1 MAYGRGR
8 TIRHMPYAR
17 GKSGSNE
24 MEVLNQ
30 AMVGILRAVPTSI
43 LWRFARRYVA
53 GATLEEAVAA
63 VCELNG
69 RGFLATLDILG
80 EHVTTE
86 AEARADGAA
95 YAKVLRTIQQRSL
108 TCNISVKPTHMGLK
122 LGRDLCVGIFRGL
135 TAEAQRL
142 GNFVRLDM
150 EDSTCTDE
158 TLDLYRTL
166 RREIPGVGVVLQA
179 YLRRSQEDA
188 NRLAEEGA
196 NVRVCKGIYREPAA
210 IAFQDREEIR
220 KGFIAL
226 LEILMGAGCYV
237 GIATHDEWVIQKA
250 RELVSLLGTPR
261 DRYEFQMLLGVC
273 PELRERILDQGER
286 LRVYVPFGEKW
297 RAYCLRRFRENPQ
310 ILRQVIQAPF
320 RSAS

>member
-1 MAYGRGR
+1 
-8 TIRHMPYAR
+8 
-17 GKSGSNE
+17 
-24 MEVLNQ
+24 MELLNGALVGVLR
-30 AMVGILRAVPTSI
+30 VVPPSI

-53 GATLEEAVAA
+53 GATLDEAVT
-63 VCELNG
+63 VVRDLNG
-69 RGFLATLDILG
+69 RGFLTTLDILG
-80 EHVTTE
+80 EHVSTE

-95 YAKVLRTIQQRSL
+95 YAEILRTIKQKNL

-122 LGRDLCVGIFRGL
+122 LGRDLSLEIFRGL

-179 YLRRSQEDA
+179 YLRRSQADA
-188 NRLAEEGA
+188 KRLAVEGA
-196 NVRVCKGIYREPAA
+196 NVRVCKGIYREPAT

-220 KGFIAL
+220 KEFIAL

-237 GIATHDEWVIQKA
+237 GVATHDEWVIEKA
-250 RELVSLLGTPR
+250 REQVSLLGIPR
-261 DRYEFQMLLGVC
+261 DRYEFQMLLGVR
-273 PELRERILDQGER
+273 PELRDRIRREGER
-286 LRVYVPFGEKW
+286 LRVYVPFGAKW

-310 ILRQVIQAPF
+310 ILRHVLLALF
-320 RSAS
+320 RPGS

>member
-1 MAYGRGR
+1 MHLVNR
-8 TIRHMPYAR
+8 
-17 GKSGSNE
+17 
-24 MEVLNQ
+24 
-30 AMVGILRAVPTSI
+30 AMVGILRAVPAGI

-53 GATLEEAVAA
+53 GATLEEALRA
-63 VCELNG
+63 VRELNG
-69 RGFLATLDILG
+69 RGLLATLDILG

-95 YAKVLRTIQQRSL
+95 YAAALRAIQQRGL

-122 LGRDLCVGIFRGL
+122 LDRDLCVEMFRSL

-150 EDSTCTDE
+150 EDSTCTDA
-158 TLDLYRTL
+158 TLELYRRL
-166 RREIPGVGVVLQA
+166 RRETPKVGVVLQA

-188 NRLAEEGA
+188 KRLAEERA
-196 NVRVCKGIYREPAA
+196 NVRVCKGIYREPAT

-220 KGFIAL
+220 KEFIAL

-237 GIATHDEWVIQKA
+237 GIATHDSWVIDEA
-250 RELVSLLGTPR
+250 RSLIRCLKLSR
-261 DRYEFQMLLGVC
+261 DAYEFQMLLGVR
-273 PELRERILDQGER
+273 PDLRERLRAESER

-310 ILRQVIQAPF
+310 ILRHVLLALF

>member
-1 MAYGRGR
+1 MDLVNG
-8 TIRHMPYAR
+8 
-17 GKSGSNE
+17 
-24 MEVLNQ
+24 
-30 AMVGILRAVPTSI
+30 AMVGVLRVVPPSI

-53 GATLEEAVAA
+53 GATLDEAVT
-63 VCELNG
+63 VVRDLNG
-69 RGFLATLDILG
+69 RGFLTTLDILG
-80 EHVTTE
+80 EHVSTE

-95 YAKVLRTIQQRSL
+95 YAEILRTIKQKNL

-122 LGRDLCVGIFRGL
+122 LGRDLSLEIFRGL

-166 RREIPGVGVVLQA
+166 RRETPGVGVVLQA
-179 YLRRSQEDA
+179 YLRRSQADA
-188 NRLAEEGA
+188 KRLAVEGA
-196 NVRVCKGIYREPAA
+196 NVRVCKGIYREPAT

-220 KGFIAL
+220 KEFIAL

-237 GIATHDEWVIQKA
+237 GVATHDEWVIEKA
-250 RELVSLLGTPR
+250 REQVSLLGIPR
-261 DRYEFQMLLGVC
+261 DRYEFQMLLGVR
-273 PELRERILDQGER
+273 PELRDRIRREGER
-286 LRVYVPFGEKW
+286 LRVYVPFGAKW

-310 ILRQVIQAPF
+310 ILRHVLLALF
-320 RSAS
+320 RPGS

>member
-1 MAYGRGR
+1 MHLVNG
-8 TIRHMPYAR
+8 
-17 GKSGSNE
+17 
-24 MEVLNQ
+24 

-53 GATLEEAVAA
+53 GATLDEAVA
-63 VCELNG
+63 VVRDLNG

-80 EHVTTE
+80 EHVATP
-86 AEARADGAA
+86 AEAREDGAA
-95 YAKVLRTIQQRSL
+95 YADVLRTIKQQNLR
-108 TCNISVKPTHMGLK
+108 CNISVKSTHMGLK
-122 LGRDLCVGIFRGL
+122 LGRDLCLEMFRGL

-166 RREIPGVGVVLQA
+166 RCETPGVGVVLQA

-188 NRLAEEGA
+188 KRLAEERA

-220 KGFIAL
+220 KEFIAL
-226 LEILMGAGCYV
+226 LEILMRAGCYV

-261 DRYEFQMLLGVC
+261 DQYEFQMLLGVR
-273 PELRERILDQGER
+273 PELRDKIRGEGER

-310 ILRQVIQAPF
+310 ILRHVILALF
-320 RSAS
+320 RPGS

>member
-1 MAYGRGR
+1 
-8 TIRHMPYAR
+8 
-17 GKSGSNE
+17 
-24 MEVLNQ
+24 MELLNGALVGVLR
-30 AMVGILRAVPTSI
+30 VVPPSI

-53 GATLEEAVAA
+53 GATLDEAVT
-63 VCELNG
+63 VVRDLNG
-69 RGFLATLDILG
+69 RGFLTTLDILG
-80 EHVTTE
+80 EHVSTE

-95 YAKVLRTIQQRSL
+95 YAEILRTIKQKNL

-122 LGRDLCVGIFRGL
+122 LGRDLSLEIFRGL

-166 RREIPGVGVVLQA
+166 RRETPGVGVVLQA
-179 YLRRSQEDA
+179 YLRRSQADA
-188 NRLAEEGA
+188 KRLAVEGA
-196 NVRVCKGIYREPAA
+196 NVRVCKGIYREPAT

-220 KGFIAL
+220 KEFIAL

-237 GIATHDEWVIQKA
+237 GVATHDEWVIEKA
-250 RELVSLLGTPR
+250 REQVSLLGIPR
-261 DRYEFQMLLGVC
+261 DRYEFQMLLGVR
-273 PELRERILDQGER
+273 PELRDRIRREGER
-286 LRVYVPFGEKW
+286 LRVYVPFGAKW

-310 ILRQVIQAPF
+310 ILRHVLLALF
-320 RSAS
+320 RPGS

>member
-1 MAYGRGR
+1 MACGKGR
-8 TIRHMPYAR
+8 TIRHTPYAI
-17 GKSGSNE
+17 GAFGLDK
-24 MEVLNQ
+24 MEVVNG
-30 AMVGILRAVPTSI
+30 AMVGILRAIPAGI

-53 GATLEEAVAA
+53 GATLDEAVTA
-63 VCELNG
+63 VRDLNG

-80 EHVTTE
+80 EHVATP

-95 YAKVLRTIQQRSL
+95 YAEVLRTIKQQNL
-108 TCNISVKPTHMGLK
+108 TCTISVKPTHMGLK
-122 LGRDLCVGIFRGL
+122 LGRDLCVEIFRRL

-142 GNFVRLDM
+142 GNSLRLDM

-250 RELVSLLGTPR
+250 
-261 DRYEFQMLLGVC
+261 DR
-273 PELRERILDQGER
+273 
-286 LRVYVPFGEKW
+286 
-297 RAYCLRRFRENPQ
+297 
-310 ILRQVIQAPF
+310 
-320 RSAS
+320 

>member
-1 MAYGRGR
+1 
-8 TIRHMPYAR
+8 
-17 GKSGSNE
+17 
-24 MEVLNQ
+24 MELLNR
-30 AMVGILRAVPTSI
+30 AMVGVLRAVPAGI

-53 GATLEEAVAA
+53 GATLDEAVA
-63 VCELNG
+63 VVRDLNG

-95 YAKVLRTIQQRSL
+95 YAEVLRTIQQQHL

-122 LGRDLCVGIFRGL
+122 LGRDLCLEMFRGL
-135 TAEAQRL
+135 TAGAQRL

-166 RREIPGVGVVLQA
+166 RRETPAVGVVLQA

-188 NRLAEEGA
+188 KRLAEEGA

-210 IAFQDREEIR
+210 IAFQDPEEIR
-220 KGFIAL
+220 REFMAL
-226 LEILMGAGCYV
+226 LEILLGAGCTV
-237 GIATHDEWVIQKA
+237 GIATHDEWVIQRA
-250 RELVSLLGTPR
+250 RELVSLMGIR
-261 DRYEFQMLLGVC
+261 QEQYEFQMLLGVR
-273 PELRERILDQGER
+273 PELRDRLLREGER

-310 ILRQVIQAPF
+310 ILRQVILARF
-320 RSAS
+320 RPGA

>member
-1 MAYGRGR
+1 
-8 TIRHMPYAR
+8 
-17 GKSGSNE
+17 
-24 MEVLNQ
+24 MEILN
-30 AMVGILRAVPTSI
+30 RAVVSMLEVIPIGI

-53 GATLEEAVAA
+53 GAALDEAVT
-63 VCELNG
+63 VVRELNG

-80 EHVTTE
+80 EHVATA

-95 YAKVLRTIQQRSL
+95 YAEVLNAIHRQGMA
-108 TCNISVKPTHMGLK
+108 CNISVKPTHMGLK
-122 LGRDLCVGIFRGL
+122 LGQDLSVDILRGL
-135 TAEAQRL
+135 MAEAHRL
-142 GNFVRLDM
+142 RNFVRLDM

-166 RREIPGVGVVLQA
+166 RRETPAVGVVLQA

-188 NRLAEEGA
+188 KRLAEEGA

-210 IAFQDREEIR
+210 IAFQDRPAIR
-220 KGFIAL
+220 ENFITL

-237 GIATHDEWVIQKA
+237 GIATHDDWVIEKA
-250 RELVSLLGTPR
+250 RGLVARLGIPR
-261 DRYEFQMLLGVC
+261 ERYEFQMLLGVR
-273 PELRERILDQGER
+273 PDLRNRIRGEGER

-310 ILRQVIQAPF
+310 ILRQVLLALF
-320 RSAS
+320 RPGS

>member
-1 MAYGRGR
+1 
-8 TIRHMPYAR
+8 
-17 GKSGSNE
+17 
-24 MEVLNQ
+24 MELLNG
-30 AMVGILRAVPTSI
+30 AMVGILRAVPPSI

-53 GATLEEAVAA
+53 GASLDEAVA
-63 VCELNG
+63 VVRDLNG

-80 EHVTTE
+80 EHVGTE
-86 AEARADGAA
+86 GEARADGAA
-95 YAKVLRTIQQRSL
+95 YADVLRTIKQQNL

-122 LGRDLCVGIFRGL
+122 LGRDLYLELFRGL

-150 EDSTCTDE
+150 EDSTCTDA

-166 RREIPGVGVVLQA
+166 RRETPGVGVVLQA
-179 YLRRSQEDA
+179 YLRRSQADA
-188 NRLAEEGA
+188 KRLAEEGA

-210 IAFQDREEIR
+210 IAFRDREEIQR
-220 KGFIAL
+220 EFIAL
-226 LEILMGAGCYV
+226 LEILMGAGCTV

-250 RELVSLLGTPR
+250 RELVSRLGIPR
-261 DRYEFQMLLGVC
+261 DRYEFQMLLGVR
-273 PELRERILDQGER
+273 PELRDRILSEGER

-310 ILRQVIQAPF
+310 ILRHVTLALF
-320 RSAS
+320 RSG

>member
-1 MAYGRGR
+1 LD
-8 TIRHMPYAR
+8 
-17 GKSGSNE
+17 KKE
-24 MEVLNQ
+24 LLNR
-30 AMVGILRAVPTSI
+30 AMVGVLRAVPAGI

-53 GATLEEAVAA
+53 GATLDEAVAA
-63 VCELNG
+63 VRDLNG

-95 YAKVLRTIQQRSL
+95 YAEVLRTIRQQDL

-122 LGRDLCVGIFRGL
+122 LGRDLCVEIFRGL
-135 TAEAQRL
+135 TAEAQGL

-166 RREIPGVGVVLQA
+166 RRETPAVGVVLQA

-188 NRLAEEGA
+188 KRLAEEGA
-196 NVRVCKGIYREPAA
+196 NVRVCKGIYREPEAV
-210 IAFQDREEIR
+210 AFQDHEEIR
-220 KGFIAL
+220 KEFMTL
-226 LEILMGAGCYV
+226 LEILMGAGCTV

-261 DRYEFQMLLGVC
+261 DRYEFQMLLGVR
-273 PELRERILDQGER
+273 PELRDRLLREGER

-310 ILRQVIQAPF
+310 ILRQVILALF
-320 RSAS
+320 RSGA

>member
-1 MAYGRGR
+1 
-8 TIRHMPYAR
+8 
-17 GKSGSNE
+17 
-24 MEVLNQ
+24 MELLNG
-30 AMVGILRAVPTSI
+30 AMVGILRAVPPSI

-53 GATLEEAVAA
+53 GATLDEAVSA
-63 VCELNG
+63 VRDLNG

-80 EHVTTE
+80 EHVSAE
-86 AEARADGAA
+86 AEARADGTA
-95 YAKVLRTIQQRSL
+95 YADVLRTIKQQDL

-122 LGRDLCVGIFRGL
+122 LGRDLCLEVFRSL

-150 EDSTCTDE
+150 EDSTCTDA

-166 RREIPGVGVVLQA
+166 RRGTPGVGVVLQA

-188 NRLAEEGA
+188 KRLAEEGA

-210 IAFQDREEIR
+210 LAFQDREEIR
-220 KGFIAL
+220 KEFIAL
-226 LEILMGAGCYV
+226 LEILMGAGCTV

-250 RELVSLLGTPR
+250 RGLVARLGIPR
-261 DRYEFQMLLGVC
+261 DRYEFQMLLGVR
-273 PELRERILDQGER
+273 PELRDGILSEGER

-297 RAYCLRRFRENPQ
+297 RAYCLRRFHENPQ
-310 ILRQVIQAPF
+310 ILRHVLLALLRP
-320 RSAS
+320 AS

>member
-1 MAYGRGR
+1 
-8 TIRHMPYAR
+8 
-17 GKSGSNE
+17 
-24 MEVLNQ
+24 MELLNQ
-30 AMVGILRAVPTSI
+30 AMVGILRAVPASI
-43 LWRFARRYVA
+43 LWGFARRYVA
-53 GATLEEAVAA
+53 GASLDEAVA
-63 VCELNG
+63 VVRDLNG

-95 YAKVLRTIQQRSL
+95 YAEVLRTIQQRNL

-166 RREIPGVGVVLQA
+166 RRETPGVGVVLQA

-188 NRLAEEGA
+188 KRLAEERA
-196 NVRVCKGIYREPAA
+196 NVRVCKGIYRVPPA
-210 IAFQDREEIR
+210 IAFQDHEEIR
-220 KGFIAL
+220 REFMAL
-226 LEILMGAGCYV
+226 LEILLGAGCTV
-237 GIATHDEWVIQKA
+237 GIATHDEWVIQRA
-250 RELVSLLGTPR
+250 RELVSLMGIR
-261 DRYEFQMLLGVC
+261 QEQYEFQMLLGVR
-273 PELRERILDQGER
+273 PELRDRLIREGER

-310 ILRQVIQAPF
+310 ILRQVILALF
-320 RSAS
+320 RPGS

>member
-1 MAYGRGR
+1 
-8 TIRHMPYAR
+8 
-17 GKSGSNE
+17 
-24 MEVLNQ
+24 MELLNR
-30 AMVGILRAVPTSI
+30 AMVGILRAVPTGI

-53 GATLEEAVAA
+53 GATLEEALRA
-63 VCELNG
+63 VGELNG

-95 YAKVLRTIQQRSL
+95 YAAALRAIRQQHL

-122 LGRDLCVGIFRGL
+122 LDRDLCAEIFQSL

-150 EDSTCTDE
+150 EDSTCTDA
-158 TLDLYRTL
+158 TLDLYRRL
-166 RREIPGVGVVLQA
+166 RRETPGVGVVLQA

-188 NRLAEEGA
+188 KRLSEERA
-196 NVRVCKGIYREPAA
+196 NIRVCKGIYREPAA

-220 KGFIAL
+220 KEFIAL

-237 GIATHDEWVIQKA
+237 GIATHDPWLIDEA
-250 RELVSLLGTPR
+250 RSLICRLGLSR
-261 DRYEFQMLLGVC
+261 DAYEFQMLLGVR
-273 PELRERILDQGER
+273 PDLRERLRAEGER
-286 LRVYVPFGEKW
+286 LRVYVPYGEKW

-310 ILRQVIQAPF
+310 ILRHVILALF
-320 RSAS
+320 RPGS

>member
-1 MAYGRGR
+1 MHLVKG
-8 TIRHMPYAR
+8 
-17 GKSGSNE
+17 
-24 MEVLNQ
+24 
-30 AMVGILRAVPTSI
+30 AMVGILHVVPTGI

-53 GATLEEAVAA
+53 GASLDEAVR
-63 VCELNG
+63 VVRDLNG
-69 RGFLATLDILG
+69 QGFLATLDILG
-80 EHVTTE
+80 EHVSTE

-95 YAKVLRTIQQRSL
+95 YAEVLRTIRRQNL

-122 LGRDLCVGIFRGL
+122 LGRDLCLELFRRL

-150 EDSTCTDE
+150 EDSNCTDA

-166 RREIPGVGVVLQA
+166 RREMPGVGVVLQA
-179 YLRRSQEDA
+179 YLRRSQKDA
-188 NRLAEEGA
+188 KRLAEEGA

-210 IAFQDREEIR
+210 IAFRGREEIR
-220 KGFIAL
+220 KEFITL

-237 GIATHDEWVIQKA
+237 GIATHDDWVIEKA
-250 RELVSLLGTPR
+250 RGLVARLGIPR
-261 DRYEFQMLLGVC
+261 DRYEFQMLLGVR
-273 PELRERILDQGER
+273 PQLRDRIRGEGER

-310 ILRQVIQAPF
+310 ILRHVLRALLRPG
-320 RSAS
+320 S

>member
-1 MAYGRGR
+1 MV
-8 TIRHMPYAR
+8 
-17 GKSGSNE
+17 S
-24 MEVLNQ
+24 VL
-30 AMVGILRAVPTSI
+30 RSVPTSI

-53 GATLEEAVAA
+53 GATLDEAVA
-63 VCELNG
+63 VVRDLNG

-95 YAKVLRTIQQRSL
+95 YAEVLRTIQQQTL

-122 LGRDLCVGIFRGL
+122 LGRDLCVEMFRGL
-135 TAEAQRL
+135 TAGAQRL

-158 TLDLYRTL
+158 TLDLYQTL
-166 RREIPGVGVVLQA
+166 QREAPGMGVVLQA

-188 NRLAEEGA
+188 KRLAEERA

-220 KGFIAL
+220 KEFIAL
-226 LEILMGAGCYV
+226 LEILLGAGCTV

-250 RELVSLLGTPR
+250 RELVSLMGIR
-261 DRYEFQMLLGVC
+261 QEQYEFQMLLGVR
-273 PELRERILDQGER
+273 PELRDRLLREGER

-310 ILRQVIQAPF
+310 ILRQVILALF
-320 RSAS
+320 RPGS